1 MKVYVHDPDSYIGR
15 ALYAA
20 IKVQLFLCQSVC
32 YIALSRSATCDK
44 PHVIFQAQGVQLS
57 DRQASHLSVEIEDA
71 QQSSD
76 ATVMQSDVPPNA
88 ESLPETAS
96 VDEPPAYVSVSAESS
111 EHTFS
116 VEEPNVFI
124 YTLSVTGDS
133 VQQALAAL
141 KKQVGVFSSCVCYCQ
156 QTSFC

>member
-1 MKVYVHDPDSYIGR
+1 MKVYVHDPETYIGR

-20 IKVQLFLCQSVC
+20 IKVQLFLCHSVC
-32 YIALSRSATCDK
+32 YIALSRPSTCDK
-44 PHVIFQAQGVQLS
+44 PHDIFQAQGVQLS
-57 DRQASHLSVEIEDA
+57 DRQAPPLSVEVEDA

-88 ESLPETAS
+88 ESLPEPAS
-96 VDEPPAYVSVSAESS
+96 VDEPPACLSVSAESS
-111 EHTFS
+111 EHMFS
-116 VEEPNVFI
+116 VEEANVFI

-141 KKQVGVFSSCVCYCQ
+141 KKQVGMF
-156 QTSFC
+156 